1 MTATY
6 VCRHCGE
13 PALPADKLRADPA
26 PDIHDRGDCLH
37 CGLPA
42 RQHHGTTRACWDLYG
57 AYSGDVRCNPAD
69 PNSPT
74 CEAVE
79 AGSDIGILWAA
90 HHDGWVAR
98 VRVHGGEIVALDV
111 PTILAD
117 FGGDWLEGFADMADT
132 RRPLL

>member
-13 PALPADKLRADPA
+13 PAVGDHEYGYAF
-26 PDIHDRGDCLH
+26 HDNRGDPMGAPP
-37 CGLPA
+37 GLSWGELDE
-42 RQHHGTTRACWDLYG
+42 HISTFTL
-57 AYSGDVRCNPAD
+57 CNPAD

-117 FGGDWLEGFADMADT
+117 FGGDWLEDFADMADT